1 MIEREVL
8 QRKPNVDWSSIA
20 GLKEAK
26 ALLQEVVVLPNI
38 VPDFFKVSTP
48 AVLGRIPKWFLQNPR

>member
-8 QRKPNVDWSSIA
+8 QRKPNVEWTSIA

-26 ALLQEVVVLPNI
+26 SLLQEVVVLPTI
-38 VPDFFKVSTP
+38 VPDFFKVNSNKK
-48 AVLGRIPKWFLQNPR
+48 AMHIHD